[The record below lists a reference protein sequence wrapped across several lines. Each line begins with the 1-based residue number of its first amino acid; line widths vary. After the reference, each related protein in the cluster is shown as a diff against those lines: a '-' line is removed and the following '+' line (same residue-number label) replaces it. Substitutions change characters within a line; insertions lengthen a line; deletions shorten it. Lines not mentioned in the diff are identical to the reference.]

1 MAQDADPFVKVSSP
15 RIFLFRMVVFL
26 VLVALIGV
34 LLYRQIWSAFL
45 ANPSLNGIILGALLV
60 GIIMAIRQVM
70 RLFPEVRWV
79 NSFRLADPGLSVSRP
94 PVLLAPMASLLGDRI
109 GRMSISQTTMRGIL
123 DSIATRLD
131 ESRDVARYLTGLL
144 VFLGLLG
151 TFWGLLETVGSI
163 GRVIQSLQVGGDAG
177 RIFEDLKTGLAAPL
191 GGMGIAFSSS
201 LFGLAG
207 SLILGFL
214 DLQAGQAQNR
224 FYTDLEDWLSTTVR
238 DLGVGESQ
246 TSAAATAVVAR
257 TGEIMQASLV
267 EEFAAAIE
275 RFEQVVKSRGGALP
289 GEPASMAALTAI
301 VHRLEQAL
309 KPMSN
314 IPEIPMEQFAAA
326 ITRLERTIEDSGTQR
341 ATGAMVKLAE
351 SLQALVQ
358 HMRSEQQLLRDWVEA
373 QADQQTEIRGLLQRL
388 ARKEGERI

>member
-1 MAQDADPFVKVSSP
+1 MARDADLFVKVSSP
-15 RIFLFRMVVFL
+15 RIYLVRMVVFL
-26 VLVALIGV
+26 ILVALIAV
-34 LLYRQIWSAFL
+34 LIYRQIWSAFL

-60 GIIMAIRQVM
+60 GVLMTIRQVM

-79 NSFRLADPGLSVSRP
+79 NSFRLADPGLTVNRA
-94 PVLLAPMASLLGDRI
+94 PVLLAPMATLLGDRM
-109 GRMSISQTTMRGIL
+109 GRMAMSQATMRGIL
-123 DSIATRLD
+123 DSIGTRLD

-151 TFWGLLETVGSI
+151 TFWGLLETIGSI
-163 GRVIQSLQVGGDAG
+163 GRVIQSLQVGADAG
-177 RIFEDLKTGLAAPL
+177 RIFEDMKSGLAAPL

-214 DLQAGQAQNR
+214 DLQASQAQSR

-238 DLGVGESQ
+238 DLGVSE
-246 TSAAATAVVAR
+246 APATAPRAAEVYPSGV
-257 TGEIMQASLV
+257 V
-267 EEFAAAIE
+267 EEFAAAVD
-275 RFEQVVKSRGGALP
+275 RFEQTMKSRGGPLS
-289 GEPASMAALTAI
+289 GEPASMAGLTAI

-309 KPMSN
+309 KPISKM
-314 IPEIPMEQFAAA
+314 PEFPVEQISTA
-326 ITRLERTIEDSGTQR
+326 IDRLEKTIEDSGTHR
-341 ATGAMVKLAE
+341 ATNAMVKLAE

-373 QADQQTEIRGLLQRL
+373 QADQQNEIRGLLQRL

>member
-1 MAQDADPFVKVSSP
+1 MARDADLFVKVSSP
-15 RIFLFRMVVFL
+15 RIYLVRMVVFL
-26 VLVALIGV
+26 ILVALIAV
-34 LLYRQIWSAFL
+34 LIYRQIWSAFL

-60 GIIMAIRQVM
+60 GILMTIRQVM

-79 NSFRLADPGLSVSRP
+79 NSFRLADPGLTVNRA
-94 PVLLAPMASLLGDRI
+94 PVLLAPMATLLGDRM
-109 GRMSISQTTMRGIL
+109 GRMAMSQATMRGIL
-123 DSIATRLD
+123 DSIGTRLD

-151 TFWGLLETVGSI
+151 TFWGLLETIGSI
-163 GRVIQSLQVGGDAG
+163 GRVIQSLQVGADAG
-177 RIFEDLKTGLAAPL
+177 RIFEDMKSSLAAPL

-214 DLQAGQAQNR
+214 DLQASQAQSR

-238 DLGVGESQ
+238 DLGVSE
-246 TSAAATAVVAR
+246 APATAPRAAEVYPSGV
-257 TGEIMQASLV
+257 V
-267 EEFAAAIE
+267 EEFAAAVD
-275 RFEQVVKSRGGALP
+275 RFEQTMKSRGGPLS
-289 GEPASMAALTAI
+289 GEPASMAGLTAI

-309 KPMSN
+309 KPISKM
-314 IPEIPMEQFAAA
+314 PEFPVEQISTA
-326 ITRLERTIEDSGTQR
+326 IDRLEKTIEDSGTHR
-341 ATGAMVKLAE
+341 ATNAMVKLAE

-373 QADQQTEIRGLLQRL
+373 QADQQNEIRGLLQRL

>member
-1 MAQDADPFVKVSSP
+1 MARDADLFVKVSSP
-15 RIFLFRMVVFL
+15 RIYLVRMVVFL
-26 VLVALIGV
+26 ILVALIAV
-34 LLYRQIWSAFL
+34 LIYRQIWSAFL

-60 GIIMAIRQVM
+60 GVLMTIRQVM

-79 NSFRLADPGLSVSRP
+79 NSFRLADPGLTVNRA
-94 PVLLAPMASLLGDRI
+94 PVLLAPMATLLGDRI
-109 GRMSISQTTMRGIL
+109 GRMAMSQATMRGIL
-123 DSIATRLD
+123 DSIGTRLD

-151 TFWGLLETVGSI
+151 TFWGLLETIGSI
-163 GRVIQSLQVGGDAG
+163 GRVIQSLQVGADAG
-177 RIFEDLKTGLAAPL
+177 RIFEDMKSGLAAPL

-214 DLQAGQAQNR
+214 DLQASQAQSR

-238 DLGVGESQ
+238 DLGVSE
-246 TSAAATAVVAR
+246 APATAPRAAEVYPSGV
-257 TGEIMQASLV
+257 V
-267 EEFAAAIE
+267 EEFAAAVD
-275 RFEQVVKSRGGALP
+275 RFEQTMKSRGGPLS
-289 GEPASMAALTAI
+289 GEPASMAGLTAI

-309 KPMSN
+309 KPISKM
-314 IPEIPMEQFAAA
+314 PEFPVEQISTA
-326 ITRLERTIEDSGTQR
+326 IDRLEKTIEDSGTHR
-341 ATGAMVKLAE
+341 ATNAMVKLAE

>member
-1 MAQDADPFVKVSSP
+1 MARDADPFVKVSSP
-15 RIFLFRMVVFL
+15 RIFLFRMLVFL
-26 VLVALIGV
+26 TLVGLLAV

-45 ANPSLNGIILGALLV
+45 ANPTLNGVILGALLV
-60 GIIMAIRQVM
+60 GILMSIRQVM

-79 NSFRLADPGLSVSRP
+79 NSFRLADPGIAVNRG

-109 GRMSISQTTMRGIL
+109 GRMSISQATMRGIL
-123 DSIATRLD
+123 DSIGTRLD

-163 GRVIQSLQVGGDAG
+163 GRVIQSLQVGADAG
-177 RIFEDLKTGLAAPL
+177 RIFEDLKSGLAAPL

-224 FYTDLEDWLSTTVR
+224 FYIDLEDWLSTTVR
-238 DLGVGESQ
+238 DLGVSEAPAAVTKSGEPMP
-246 TSAAATAVVAR
+246 
-257 TGEIMQASLV
+257 TGMV
-267 EEFAAAIE
+267 EEFAAAID
-275 RFEQVVKSRGGALP
+275 RFEQVVKSRAGALP
-289 GEPASMAALTAI
+289 GEPISVAGLTAI

-309 KPMSN
+309 KPMAN
-314 IPEIPMEQFAAA
+314 MPEIPIEQLSAA
-326 ITRLERTIEDSGTQR
+326 IARLERAIEDTGTQR

-358 HMRSEQQLLRDWVEA
+358 HMRSEQQMLRDWVEA
-373 QADQQTEIRGLLQRL
+373 QADQQNEIRGLLRRL
-388 ARKEGERI
+388 AHDQAGERI

>member
-1 MAQDADPFVKVSSP
+1 MARDAELFIKVSSP
-15 RIFLFRMVVFL
+15 RIYLLRMVVFL
-26 VLVALIGV
+26 VLVALLAV

-45 ANPSLNGIILGALLV
+45 ANPGLNGVILGALLV
-60 GIIMAIRQVM
+60 GIIMALRQVV

-79 NSFRLADPGLSVSRP
+79 NTFRLADPGLTVNRS
-94 PVLLAPMASLLGDRI
+94 PVLLAPMAALLGNRV
-109 GRMSISQTTMRGIL
+109 GRMGISQTTMRSIL
-123 DSIATRLD
+123 DSIGTRLD

-151 TFWGLLETVGSI
+151 TFWGLLDTISSI
-163 GRVIQSLQVGGDAG
+163 GQVIQSLEVGGDSG
-177 RIFEDLKTGLAAPL
+177 RIFEDLKSGLSAPL

-238 DLGVGESQ
+238 DLHVGD
-246 TSAAATAVVAR
+246 AAAGDRPAEYLPSA
-257 TGEIMQASLV
+257 LV
-267 EEFAAAIE
+267 DEFAATID
-275 RFEQVVKSRGGALP
+275 RFERSLKARDGADP
-289 GEPASMAALTAI
+289 NAMANLTAVI
-301 VHRLEQAL
+301 HRLETAL
-309 KPMSN
+309 KPISRM
-314 IPEIPMEQFAAA
+314 PEFPVDQITVA
-326 ITRLERTIEDSGTQR
+326 IEKLERVVEDSGGPR

-358 HMRSEQQLLRDWVEA
+358 HMRTEQQMLRDWVEA
-373 QADQQTEIRGLLQRL
+373 QSHQQNDVRELLKRL
-388 ARKEGERI
+388 TRAQAGERI

>member
-1 MAQDADPFVKVSSP
+1 MARDADPFVKVSSP
-15 RIFLFRMVVFL
+15 RIYLLRMVVFL
-26 VLVALIGV
+26 ILAALLGV

-45 ANPSLNGIILGALLV
+45 ANPALNGVILGALFV
-60 GIIMAIRQVM
+60 GIVMAVRQVL

-79 NSFRLADPGLSVSRP
+79 NSFRLADPGLTVNRA
-94 PVLLAPMASLLGDRI
+94 PVLLAPMASLLGDRM

-123 DSIATRLD
+123 DSIGTRLD
-131 ESRDVARYLTGLL
+131 ESRDVVRYLTSLL
-144 VFLGLLG
+144 IFLGLLG
-151 TFWGLLETVGSI
+151 TFWGLLETIGSI
-163 GRVIQSLQVGGDAG
+163 GRVIQSLQVGGDSG

-214 DLQAGQAQNR
+214 DLQANQAQSR

-238 DLGVGESQ
+238 DLGVGESG
-246 TSAAATAVVAR
+246 TVAVR
-257 TGEIMQASLV
+257 SGEMPGTMV
-267 EEFAAAIE
+267 EELAAAID
-275 RFEQVVKSRGGALP
+275 RFEQTISSRTGAAP
-289 GEPASMAALTAI
+289 GEPISVSALTAI

-309 KPMSN
+309 KPMARM
-314 IPEIPMEQFAAA
+314 PEIPVEQFTAA
-326 ITRLERTIEDSGTQR
+326 IERLERVVEDTGTQR

>member
-1 MAQDADPFVKVSSP
+1 MARDADPFVKVSSP
-15 RIFLFRMVVFL
+15 RIYLVRMIVFL
-26 VLVALIGV
+26 ILVALLAV

-45 ANPSLNGIILGALLV
+45 ANPSLNGVILGALV
-60 GIIMAIRQVM
+60 IGIVMAIRQVL

-79 NSFRLADPGLSVSRP
+79 NSFRLADPGLTVNRA
-94 PVLLAPMASLLGDRI
+94 PVLLAPMASLLGDRV

-123 DSIATRLD
+123 DSIGTRLD

-151 TFWGLLETVGSI
+151 TFWGLLETIGSI
-163 GRVIQSLQVGGDAG
+163 GRVIQSLQVGADSG
-177 RIFEDLKTGLAAPL
+177 RIFEDLKTGLSAPL

-238 DLGVGESQ
+238 DLGVSEGGTVAARSGEMP
-246 TSAAATAVVAR
+246 AT
-257 TGEIMQASLV
+257 MV
-267 EEFAAAIE
+267 EELAAAID
-275 RFEQVVKSRGGALP
+275 RFEQAIAARPGAVP
-289 GEPASMAALTAI
+289 GEPVSVSALTAI

-309 KPMSN
+309 KPMARM
-314 IPEIPMEQFAAA
+314 PEIPVEQFTAA
-326 ITRLERTIEDSGTQR
+326 IERLERVVEDTGTQR

>member
-1 MAQDADPFVKVSSP
+1 
-15 RIFLFRMVVFL
+15 
-26 VLVALIGV
+26 
-34 LLYRQIWSAFL
+34 
-45 ANPSLNGIILGALLV
+45 
-60 GIIMAIRQVM
+60 MAIRQVL

-79 NSFRLADPGLSVSRP
+79 NSFRLADPGLTVNRP
-94 PVLLAPMASLLGDRI
+94 PVLLAPMASILGDRV
-109 GRMSISQTTMRGIL
+109 GRMSMSQTTMRGIL
-123 DSIATRLD
+123 DSIGTRLD

-163 GRVIQSLQVGGDAG
+163 GRVIQSLQVGADAG
-177 RIFEDLKTGLAAPL
+177 RIFEDLKTGLSAPL

-214 DLQAGQAQNR
+214 DLQAGQAQSR

-238 DLGVGESQ
+238 DLGVSEGG
-246 TSAAATAVVAR
+246 AVVR
-257 TGEIMQASLV
+257 SGEMPATMI
-267 EEFAAAIE
+267 EELAAAID
-275 RFEQVVKSRGGALP
+275 RFEQAINARPGAAP
-289 GEPASMAALTAI
+289 GEPVSISALTAI
-301 VHRLEQAL
+301 VHRLEQSL
-309 KPMSN
+309 KPMARM
-314 IPEIPMEQFAAA
+314 PEIPVEQFTAA
-326 ITRLERTIEDSGTQR
+326 IERLERVVEDTGTQR

>member
-1 MAQDADPFVKVSSP
+1 MARDADPFVKVSSP
-15 RIFLFRMVVFL
+15 RIFLFRMLVFL
-26 VLVALIGV
+26 TLVGLLAV

-45 ANPSLNGIILGALLV
+45 ANPTLNGVILGALLV
-60 GIIMAIRQVM
+60 GILMSIRQVM

-79 NSFRLADPGLSVSRP
+79 NGFRLADPGIAVSRG

-109 GRMSISQTTMRGIL
+109 GRMSISQATMRGIL
-123 DSIATRLD
+123 DSIGTRLD

-163 GRVIQSLQVGGDAG
+163 GRVIQSLQVGADAG
-177 RIFEDLKTGLAAPL
+177 RIFEDLKSGLAAPL

-224 FYTDLEDWLSTTVR
+224 FYIDLEDWLSTTVR
-238 DLGVGESQ
+238 DLGVSEAPV
-246 TSAAATAVVAR
+246 AAAKS
-257 TGEIMQASLV
+257 GEPMPSGMV
-267 EEFAAAIE
+267 EEFAAAID
-275 RFEQVVKSRGGALP
+275 RFEQVVKSRAGALP
-289 GEPASMAALTAI
+289 GEPISVAGLTAI

-309 KPMSN
+309 KPMAN
-314 IPEIPMEQFAAA
+314 MPEIPVEQLSAA
-326 ITRLERTIEDSGTQR
+326 IARLERAIEDTGTQR

-358 HMRSEQQLLRDWVEA
+358 HMRSEQQMLRDWVEA
-373 QADQQTEIRGLLQRL
+373 QADQQNEIRGLLRRL
-388 ARKEGERI
+388 ARDQADERI